1 MTSPK
6 INRKT
11 PTAKTASTKRKTSS
25 WSQATAAGHRSG
37 LEDTLAEELLEHG
50 VSFGYETEQVH
61 YVKPA
66 KKARYTPDF
75 ILPNGIIIEGKGRF
89 LTADRQKHLL
99 IKDQHPELDIRF
111 VFSRSAA
118 KIGKGSKT
126 SYADW
131 CVKNGFKFADRT
143 IPQSWIDEAL
153 AKHEEETPHPE

>member
-6 INRKT
+6 LNRKT
-11 PTAKTASTKRKTSS
+11 PTKASTKKSS
-25 WSQATAAGHRSG
+25 GWSQATAAGHRSG

-50 VSFGYETEQVH
+50 VPFGYESEIVH

-99 IKDQHPELDIRF
+99 IRDQKPDLDIRF

-126 SYADW
+126 TYADW
-131 CVKNGFKFADRT
+131 CRKNGFQFADRT
-143 IPQSWIDEAL
+143 IPKAWIEEAM
-153 AKHEEETPHPE
+153 KTPT

>member
-6 INRKT
+6 LNRKT
-11 PTAKTASTKRKTSS
+11 PTKAKASTKNSKG

-50 VSFGYETEQVH
+50 VEFGYESEVVH

-99 IKDQHPELDIRF
+99 IRDQLPHLDIRF

-126 SYADW
+126 TYADW
-131 CVKNGFKFADRT
+131 CRKNGFQFADRT
-143 IPQSWIDEAL
+143 IPQAWIDEAL
-153 AKHEEETPHPE
+153 APQK